1 MNPWS
6 VNFPSTLESLQ
17 KFEFEV
23 NKDINSKAFLCQE
36 DIAKLNGDAIVNL
49 VSKTLIGGRDIS
61 ESIYEATGPGFLDE
75 CQKLNDCETGECNV
89 TNDYKLND
97 FYKSC

>member
-1 MNPWS
+1 M
-6 VNFPSTLESLQ
+6 
-17 KFEFEV
+17 
-23 NKDINSKAFLCQE
+23 
-36 DIAKLNGDAIVNL
+36 
-49 VSKTLIGGRDIS
+49 SKTLIGGRDIS